1 MTEILSLNEAY
12 STTRRLAKGPPESD
26 GALLYLDTVNQGGLR
41 TKGLFK
47 RSEKDKPLITIVTVV
62 YNGAEFLEDTI
73 KSVINQTY
81 DNVEY
86 IVVDGGSTDG
96 TLDILKRYEH
106 CIDYWIS
113 EKDKGIY
120 DAMNKSLNL
129 YTGTSINFL
138 NAADVFY
145 DENVLSVVS
154 ERFKDDAVNVVYGG
168 AEICQGAQRNLLMPK
183 NFTIINL
190 LFWGTRVVCHQA
202 IFVKRNSAPM
212 YPTDLRL
219 KGELEWYFRIL
230 KDSVTFSIIEAP
242 LVRYLLG
249 GVGDINYVLNT
260 KEAIRVA
267 FRCKGVLGFV
277 SLPVLFYK
285 YLKKAF

>member
-1 MTEILSLNEAY
+1 MAEILSLNDAY
-12 STTRRLAKGPPESD
+12 STTRRVTKTLPEFD
-26 GALLYLDTVNQGGLR
+26 GILLYPENVKQGGLR

-47 RSEKDKPLITIVTVV
+47 RSEADRPLITVVTVV
-62 YNGAEFLEDTI
+62 YNGAEFLEETI

-86 IVVDGGSTDG
+86 VVVDGGSTDG

-113 EKDKGIY
+113 ERDKGIY
-120 DAMNKSLNL
+120 DAMNKSLHL

-145 DENVLSVVS
+145 NENVLSVVS
-154 ERFKDDAVNVVYGG
+154 ERFKDDAVNIVYGG
-168 AEICQGAQRNLLMPK
+168 AEICHGVQRTLLMPK
-183 NFTIINL
+183 KFTMINL
-190 LFWGTRVVCHQA
+190 LIWGTRVVCHQA

-230 KDSVTFSIIEAP
+230 KDSATFSIIEAP
-242 LVRYLLG
+242 VVRYQLG